1 MSHFLAFV
9 LGLVVGVVATI
20 GVMIALQSDA
30 ADEVASPP
38 FIDQN
43 GEG

>member
-1 MSHFLAFV
+1 MTHFLAFV
-9 LGLVVGVVATI
+9 IGLVVGVVATI

-30 ADEVASPP
+30 ADEAPLPP
-38 FIDQN
+38 FIDPN